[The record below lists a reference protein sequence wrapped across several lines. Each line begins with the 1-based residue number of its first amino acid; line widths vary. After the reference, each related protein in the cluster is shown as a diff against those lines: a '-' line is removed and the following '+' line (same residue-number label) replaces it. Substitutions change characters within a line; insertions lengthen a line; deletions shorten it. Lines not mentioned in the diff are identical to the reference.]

1 MKTVEQHIFLGSGSG
16 SVTVVPVF
24 NMTVCV
30 SAEMEIKLLF
40 FFARWVQMDGDSD
53 TWGGGAAAW
62 RDDITAINF

>member
-24 NMTVCV
+24 NLTVCV

-40 FFARWVQMDGDSD
+40 FFTRRAQMDGDID
-53 TWGGGAAAW
+53 TWRGGAAAW
-62 RDDITAINF
+62 RDDVMAINF